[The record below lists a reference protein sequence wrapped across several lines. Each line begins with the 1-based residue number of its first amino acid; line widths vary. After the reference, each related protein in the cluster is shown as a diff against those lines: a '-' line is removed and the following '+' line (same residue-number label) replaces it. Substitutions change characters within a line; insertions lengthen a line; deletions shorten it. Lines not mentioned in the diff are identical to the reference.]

1 MNRSHI
7 FHWFIL
13 KELLTEIIGIYYPIE
28 IVALIIMKNYR
39 RIRIG
44 CGSHHT
50 VVIKEDMIYVF
61 GANASHQLGIEHD
74 DDINSPYRLV
84 LNEKLD
90 IKSISCGDDHTII
103 STEQG
108 NYYGWGNNHSNQLD
122 IKSYKVRFPHDRI
135 PREFCADANSNS
147 KWVPFLKKL
156 DISDAILVNCERD
169 HTIITTKSNSRYI
182 LGKTEY
188 LHDVVEPEPSLSL
201 SNVLSIK
208 YSEHHAVAL
217 TSNFRL
223 MRNEV
228 YTWGFNYFGSLGLGD
243 DIDQF
248 SPTKINFSNVN
259 VVSVDCGQYHTMALT
274 TNGKLYG
281 WGYNSY
287 GQLGLGN
294 NKNQYLPRLV
304 NLKKTIISVSCMQF
318 HTFALTKKGE
328 LYCWGSN
335 MYSQLGLGKQ
345 KYEHGIPIITIPQKL
360 VLRESIL
367 SVHCG
372 IKHTIAVTSNDKIYV
387 WGNNENG
394 QLGLGD
400 KNHRS
405 TPTELKF
412 IPF

>member
-1 MNRSHI
+1 MGTI
-7 FHWFIL
+7 F
-13 KELLTEIIGIYYPIE
+13 
-28 IVALIIMKNYR
+28 
-39 RIRIG
+39 
-44 CGSHHT
+44 
-50 VVIKEDMIYVF
+50 
-61 GANASHQLGIEHD
+61 
-74 DDINSPYRLV
+74 
-84 LNEKLD
+84 
-90 IKSISCGDDHTII
+90 
-103 STEQG
+103 
-108 NYYGWGNNHSNQLD
+108 
-122 IKSYKVRFPHDRI
+122 
-135 PREFCADANSNS
+135 
-147 KWVPFLKKL
+147 KKL
-156 DISDAILVNCERD
+156 DISDAISIKCERD
-169 HTIITTKSNSRYI
+169 HTIVTTKSNSRYI

-201 SNVLSIK
+201 SNILSIK

-274 TNGKLYG
+274 TNDKLYG
-281 WGYNSY
+281 WGYNNY

-335 MYSQLGLGKQ
+335 IYSQLGLGKQ
-345 KYEHGIPIITIPQKL
+345 KYEHCIPIITIPQKL

-387 WGNNENG
+387 WGSNEKG

-400 KNHRS
+400 KNNRS
-405 TPTELKF
+405 TPTELNF